1 MTPGQKNLVRRS
13 FIKILP
19 ISDCI
24 STLFIIRLSELDPEL
39 RQLFDRVVEFQEH
52 EFREVVAA
60 AIIALE
66 DFESVLPEIE
76 KLGQRYAG
84 YNIKN
89 RHYDSVRQA
98 LLWSLEQGL
107 DVEFTP
113 ATKEAWNV
121 MFGLLSGAMKAAAAE
136 VAL

>member
-1 MTPGQKNLVRRS
+1 
-13 FIKILP
+13 
-19 ISDCI
+19 
-24 STLFIIRLSELDPEL
+24 
-39 RQLFDRVVEFQEH
+39 VEFQEH

-60 AIIALE
+60 AIITLE

-76 KLGQRYAG
+76 KLGQRCAG

-107 DVEFTP
+107 DLEFTP
-113 ATKEAWNV
+113 ATKEAWDV

-136 VAL
+136 SAV

>member
-24 STLFIIRLSELDPEL
+24 STLFIIRLFELDPEL
-39 RQLFDRVVEFQEH
+39 RQLFDRIVEFQEH

-76 KLGQRYAG
+76 KLGQRCAG

-107 DVEFTP
+107 DLEFTP
-113 ATKEAWNV
+113 ATKEAWDV

-136 VAL
+136 SAV